1 MAPKAKTSDVPQILI
16 HGGRLIDPAQGIDGA
31 FDLLLEDGAVAQVG
45 ERLKKP
51 KDAEAIDAS
60 GLVVCPGL
68 IDIHVHLREPGQE
81 YKETVETGTMAAA
94 AGGFTAVACMANTEP
109 VNDNRSVT
117 EHILAEARRH
127 GYARVYPIGAVSKQ
141 LAGEE
146 LAEIGEMVRAGAV
159 AVSDD
164 GRPVMNAELMRRA
177 LLYAQHFA
185 IPVIQ
190 HAEDLHLAGAG
201 VMHEGEWSTKL
212 GLPGLPGSAEDVM
225 VARDLILQEDA
236 GGRYHVAHLSTAR
249 SLAMVQRGKAQGLK
263 VTCEVAP
270 HHLLLT
276 DEEVSRSGF
285 STNTKMKPPL
295 RSETDRR
302 ALLAGLA
309 DGTVDCI
316 ASDHAPHHADE
327 KDVEFNLAPFGI
339 LGLETTLSLCLDRLV
354 RPGLVTLPRL
364 VELLTAGPARVL
376 NLPGGSLQAGRP
388 ADVTLFDP
396 EKKVTVD
403 AGSFRSRSR
412 NTPFGGWKLRG
423 APVATI
429 VGGRRI
435 ELPGPPRRG
444 EGR

>member
-1 MAPKAKTSDVPQILI
+1 MARLLI
-16 HGGRLIDPAQGIDGA
+16 QGGRLIDPFQGIDGEL
-31 FDLLLEDGAVAQVG
+31 DLLLEDGEVAKVG

-51 KDAEAIDAS
+51 KGAETIEVIDAS

-81 YKETVETGTMAAA
+81 YKETVKTGTMAAA
-94 AGGFTAVACMANTEP
+94 AGGFTAVACMANTDP

-127 GYARVYPIGAVSKQ
+127 GYARVYPIGAVSKK

-159 AVSDD
+159 AMSDD
-164 GRPVMNAELMRRA
+164 GKPVMNAELMRRA
-177 LLYAQHFA
+177 LLYAQHFD

-190 HAEDLHLAGAG
+190 HAEDLNLTGSG
-201 VMHEGEWSTKL
+201 VMHEGEWSTRL
-212 GLPGLPGSAEDVM
+212 GLPGIPGSAEDVM
-225 VARDLILQEDA
+225 VARDLILQEDTQ
-236 GGRYHVAHLSTAR
+236 GRYHVAHLSTAR
-249 SLAMVQRGKAQGLK
+249 SLRFVRQGKERGLR

-270 HHLLLT
+270 HHLILT
-276 DEEVSRSGF
+276 DEEVARSGF
-285 STNTKMKPPL
+285 STQTKMKPPL
-295 RSETDRR
+295 RSEADRQ

-364 VELLTAGPARVL
+364 VELLSTGPARVL
-376 NLPGGSLQAGRP
+376 KLPGGTLKEGSPG
-388 ADVTLFDP
+388 DVTLFDP
-396 EKKVTVD
+396 GKKVTVD
-403 AGSFRSRSR
+403 AGTFRSRSR

-429 VGGRRI
+429 LGGKRV
-435 ELPGPPRRG
+435 ELPGR
-444 EGR
+444 